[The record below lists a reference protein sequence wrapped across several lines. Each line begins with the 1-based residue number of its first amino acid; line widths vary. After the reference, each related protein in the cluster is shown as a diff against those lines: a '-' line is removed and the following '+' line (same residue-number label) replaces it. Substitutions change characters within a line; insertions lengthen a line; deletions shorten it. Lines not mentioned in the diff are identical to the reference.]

1 MDCVEA
7 QISARKEARRHRR
20 DLVEKKKADSI
31 QHNAPLHLKRAM
43 ELAQEK
49 GTLSW
54 LTTRPLKEHNFVL
67 PDKRALHDALALRY
81 MVGPF

>member
-1 MDCVEA
+1 MWIA
-7 QISARKEARRHRR
+7 LKHRFQPAKKL
-20 DLVEKKKADSI
+20 DAIAETWWKKKADSI